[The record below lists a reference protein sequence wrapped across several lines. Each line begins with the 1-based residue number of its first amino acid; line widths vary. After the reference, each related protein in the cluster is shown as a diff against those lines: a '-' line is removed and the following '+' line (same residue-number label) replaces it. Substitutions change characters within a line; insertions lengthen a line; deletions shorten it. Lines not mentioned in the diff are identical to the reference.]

1 MKCHR
6 DSQSRATTATPWF
19 IITIVAA
26 AIGTAACSKQ
36 AAEETESE
44 APVPVKVEEA
54 TTGSIRA
61 VLHATGVINPAPEGE
76 LIVIAP
82 EAGRILEI
90 RRAEGERVAKGDV
103 LVRFEI
109 PSLTAEVQRQGAEVQ
124 RAQAALAT
132 AKANQ
137 TRQRELFNRG
147 IAARKDVEDADRT
160 VADAEAAVG
169 QAEASRGA
177 ATTSAGRATVRAT
190 FTGVIAKRF
199 HNPGDLVEPSASD
212 PVLRVI
218 DPRRLEV
225 VASVPLSE
233 SPRIVVGAHGWLKAG
248 VTGIPDLA
256 LKVISRPAQ
265 VEAGTASV
273 PVRLAF
279 VGAPTT
285 LSAGT
290 PVQVDIDAEQH
301 TNAILVPATALVR
314 DGEQTAV
321 FIVTGDK
328 AQRREVQTGLTD
340 GTNLEIV
347 SGVKSGDE
355 VIVEGQ
361 NGLPDDAKVTIETDE
376 PDEKGETGGK
386 GGTGEKGGSE
396 AK

>member
-1 MKCHR
+1 M
-6 DSQSRATTATPWF
+6 
-19 IITIVAA
+19 TIVAA
-26 AIGTAACSKQ
+26 AIGSAACSKQ
-36 AAEETESE
+36 AAEEIESE
-44 APVPVKVEEA
+44 APAPVKVEEA

-61 VLHATGVINPAPEGE
+61 VLHATGVINPAPDAE
-76 LIVIAP
+76 LILIAP

-90 RRAEGERVAKGDV
+90 SRAEGERVAKGDV

-109 PSLTAEVQRQGAEVQ
+109 PSLTAEVQRQAVEVQ
-124 RAQAALAT
+124 RAQAALTT

-137 TRQRELFNRG
+137 TRQRELFDRG

-169 QAEASRGA
+169 QAEASRAA

-190 FTGVIAKRF
+190 FNGVIAKRF

-218 DPRRLEV
+218 DPRRIEV
-225 VASVPLSE
+225 VAAVPLSE
-233 SPRIVVGAHGWLKAG
+233 SPRIVVGSRGWLKAG

-301 TNAILVPATALVR
+301 TNAVMVPATALVR

-328 AQRREVQTGLTD
+328 AQRRAVQTGLTD

-347 SGVKSGDE
+347 SGVKAGDE

-361 NGLPDDAKVTIETDE
+361 NGLPDEAKVTIETDE
-376 PDEKGETGGK
+376 PDEPGETGEKGEK
-386 GGTGEKGGSE
+386 GGAGEKGGSE